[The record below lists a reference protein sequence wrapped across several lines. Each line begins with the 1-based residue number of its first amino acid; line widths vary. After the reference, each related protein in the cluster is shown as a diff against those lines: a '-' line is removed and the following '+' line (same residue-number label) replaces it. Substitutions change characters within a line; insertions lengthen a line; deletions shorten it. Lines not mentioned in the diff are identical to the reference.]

1 MSKISVKRALFC
13 FVLIII
19 INFLLPRMMKGN
31 PISYLTG
38 LDEELTSVQI
48 EYYEKALHLDESL
61 FKQFLYYLKS
71 IFDGTLGYSFQK
83 NSTVSTL
90 IFERLKVTL
99 LLVLPSAII
108 ATIIGLSFGLK
119 AGFEGP
125 KTDKVLTPI
134 MIIINSFP
142 LFLISLLLILF
153 FAFDLKLLPYSGLAS
168 TKNSNFLDL
177 VRHLILPISTI
188 TIGLLPSRY
197 LLVRNMTQK
206 IAKSRCILYQR
217 ERGLGNNKI
226 RYFYI
231 LPELLTTFL
240 TNVGLSIGSGIA
252 GSVVV
257 ESIFS
262 INGMGRLLTQAVYTL
277 DYPLMYGILF
287 VTSLAMLISIIIVDI
302 LSFLLDPR
310 QRRKLHD

>member
-1 MSKISVKRALFC
+1 
-13 FVLIII
+13 
-19 INFLLPRMMKGN
+19 MMKGN

-108 ATIIGLSFGLK
+108 AAIIGLSFGLK

-153 FAFDLKLLPYSGLAS
+153 Y
-168 TKNSNFLDL
+168 
-177 VRHLILPISTI
+177 
-188 TIGLLPSRY
+188 
-197 LLVRNMTQK
+197 
-206 IAKSRCILYQR
+206 
-217 ERGLGNNKI
+217 
-226 RYFYI
+226 
-231 LPELLTTFL
+231 
-240 TNVGLSIGSGIA
+240 
-252 GSVVV
+252 
-257 ESIFS
+257 
-262 INGMGRLLTQAVYTL
+262 
-277 DYPLMYGILF
+277 
-287 VTSLAMLISIIIVDI
+287 
-302 LSFLLDPR
+302 
-310 QRRKLHD
+310 

>member
-1 MSKISVKRALFC
+1 
-13 FVLIII
+13 
-19 INFLLPRMMKGN
+19 MMKGN
-31 PISYLTG
+31 PIAYLTG

-48 EYYEKALHLDESL
+48 EYYEKALHLDEPL

-71 IFDGTLGYSFQK
+71 LLDGTLGYSFQK

-99 LLVLPSAII
+99 LLVFPSAII
-108 ATIIGLSFGLK
+108 AAILGLTLALT
-119 AGFEGP
+119 AGFKGS
-125 KTDKVLTPI
+125 KTDKILTPL
-134 MIIINSFP
+134 MILINSFP
-142 LFLISLLLILF
+142 LFLLSLLLILF
-153 FAFDLKLLPYSGLAS
+153 FAFDLKLLPYSGLAT
-168 TKNSNFLDL
+168 TKNGNFLDV
-177 VRHLILPISTI
+177 VRHLVLPVSTI

-206 IAKSRCILYQR
+206 IAKSRCILYQQ
-217 ERGLGNNKI
+217 ERGLGNNTI
-226 RYFYI
+226 RYCYI